1 MASYGRNFDFRV
13 PPVGGKERRGRFYLD
28 EGTDIP
34 IGAPVVA
41 KTPAEVS
48 TKWSGAQA
56 VELATGAQA
65 PSPAQSGIAVYEHID
80 YNGFDPSYT
89 TYSDLD
95 TVPDGRLVQVV
106 SGAGLKVVFTNTEDR
121 THVNRQYDGRVM
133 VAGLGATPTV
143 AVGDYLTP
151 GTGDDS
157 SGYWAET
164 ANANEAWLV
173 VTAVNADRGEVEAEL
188 LF

>member
-13 PPVGGKERRGRFYLD
+13 PPTGGKERRGRFYLD
-28 EGTDIP
+28 EGADIP

-41 KTPAEVS
+41 KTPAEIS
-48 TKWSGAQA
+48 SKWSGAQA
-56 VELATGAQA
+56 VELGTGAQA
-65 PSPAQSGIAVYEHID
+65 PAPGQSGIAVYEHID
-80 YNGFDPSYT
+80 FHGVDAEYT
-89 TYSDLD
+89 SYSDMD

-121 THVNRQYDGRVM
+121 TFANRNYSGRVM

-151 GTGDDS
+151 GSGDDS

-164 ANANEAWLV
+164 ASASEAWLR
-173 VTAVNADRGEVEAEL
+173 VTHVDATRGEVEAEL